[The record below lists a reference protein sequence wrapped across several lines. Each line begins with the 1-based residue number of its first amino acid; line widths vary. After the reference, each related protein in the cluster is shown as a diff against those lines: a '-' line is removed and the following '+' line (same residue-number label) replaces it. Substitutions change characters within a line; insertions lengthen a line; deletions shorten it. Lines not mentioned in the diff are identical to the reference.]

1 MTSPT
6 RPPVSDETA
15 AADAP
20 SGPHLR
26 GPGDAPLVVLFGD
39 VTCVRCQQAYLALRD
54 APIRLRWRH
63 FVLRA
68 RGPQPRAIATALEAA
83 RRQGAFW
90 PMLDRAMAD
99 PGRLEDP
106 DLWRIATELGLDVD
120 RFRAERRDETTD
132 EAISADLAAALS
144 LGATGTPAIL
154 ADGRLDHG
162 VPDAAWIAAVVG

>member
-1 MTSPT
+1 M
-6 RPPVSDETA
+6 SDSSA

-26 GPGDAPLVVLFGD
+26 GPDDAPLVVLFGD
-39 VTCVRCQQAYLALRD
+39 VTCVRCQQAYLTLRD

-68 RGPQPRAIATALEAA
+68 RGPRPRAVATALEAA
-83 RRQGAFW
+83 ARQGAFW
-90 PMLDRAMAD
+90 PLLDRAMAD

-106 DLWRIATELGLDVD
+106 DLWRIASELGLDVD
-120 RFRAERRDETTD
+120 RFRADRHDAATD
-132 EAISADLAAALS
+132 AAIGADLTAALA

-154 ADGRLDHG
+154 VGGRLDHG
-162 VPDAAWIAAVVG
+162 VPDAAWVAALLG